1 MSAWRRPQVLLLLL
15 AVLLLAAS
23 FGAPRVNLER
33 PVYRYVL
40 VFDISQSMNVAD
52 VGAAEAPRTRLE
64 FAKQRALEALQ
75 RLPCGS
81 EVGLALFTGHRTFLM
96 ITPIELCANFSELS
110 NMLAR
115 IDWRMTW
122 EERSEI
128 AKGVFRSLAL
138 LAGFK
143 DTTRLVFLTDGHEA
157 PPLNPDVKP
166 EFTGKLGAVKGLVVG
181 VGGLQPVPIP
191 KLDAEGK
198 QHGYW
203 QAEDVMQM
211 DSFRAEQNQREG
223 RDTGAGGTE
232 HLSSLKEDY
241 LRGLARQT
249 GLEYTRLESSAAL
262 ARALTGATMG
272 IGRVQA
278 TDIRWL
284 FALGALVALCL
295 AVLRVGDGQRG
306 RLEFSGSGR

>member
-1 MSAWRRPQVLLLLL
+1 MRAWRRPQAQLLLL
-15 AVLLLAAS
+15 ACVLLAAS

-52 VGAAEAPRTRLE
+52 VGPATARLTRLE

-75 RLPCGS
+75 ALPCGS

-110 NMLAR
+110 SMLTR

-122 EERSEI
+122 EEKSEI
-128 AKGVFRSLAL
+128 AKGVFRSVEL
-138 LAGFK
+138 LRGFK
-143 DTTRLVFLTDGHEA
+143 DTTRLAFLTDGHEA

-181 VGGLQPVPIP
+181 IGGLQPVPIP

-198 QHGYW
+198 QHGFW
-203 QAEDVMQM
+203 KAEDVMQT
-211 DSFRAEQNQREG
+211 DTFRADADQREG
-223 RDTGAGGTE
+223 RAASVGTE

-241 LRGLARQT
+241 LRGIARQT
-249 GLEYTRLESSAAL
+249 GLDYVRLDSSAAL
-262 ARALTGATMG
+262 LHALTATPMG
-272 IGRVQA
+272 IPRVQA

-284 FALGALVALCL
+284 FALAALAALC
-295 AVLRVGDGQRG
+295 GS
-306 RLEFSGSGR
+306 RLETLAPTRRTGRAA